1 MNNRFKGLGQ
11 RLGRNELASNAF
23 WSAVGEAIFRG
34 TALVT
39 TAIVARL
46 LGAADFGVFG
56 LVRNGAAQF
65 GGLGTSGLGLTANRF
80 LPAYRHEDRERAG
93 ALIGTSLGI
102 SAFVGL
108 ALAAAGLLAS
118 EWIAVSL
125 LGKPELVQAVRLGVG
140 LVAITGINGAQL
152 GVLQGLEAF
161 RPLALGYLLSG
172 VVGGGALLL
181 GAHFFGLPGALAGL
195 ALVAVVNLLMFQL
208 VIAREARR
216 HSLQV
221 LWERW
226 RLLTPILR
234 GFALPTALIAVAIGP
249 LRWLAESLLVR
260 TSGFNEAGLFY
271 AGMIVFSLVVG
282 LVTTLHSPL
291 LSMVARRS
299 AEGKLGR
306 LRWISLYASWYA
318 FLAVSLPMVL
328 FPDLPGWV
336 LGGDYRLPGFVR
348 VLLLILLY
356 SGLQSYA
363 QGLTRA
369 IAQSGS
375 MWFLLVL
382 SIVESAVLIGS
393 FVMLTGHGAVGLAM
407 AAVISYLA
415 RLAVTLPVIVRQGVI
430 EVDLLTDRGF
440 IISLSA
446 FLALLSYQWL
456 SVN

>member
-1 MNNRFKGLGQ
+1 LTNRFTRLGQ
-11 RLGRNELASNAF
+11 RLARSELASNAF

-56 LVRNGAAQF
+56 LIRNGATQF

-80 LPAYRHEDRERAG
+80 LPAYSKTDPERAG
-93 ALIGTSLGI
+93 ALIGASLGI

-108 ALAAAGLLAS
+108 VLAAVGLAAS

-125 LGKPELVQAVRLGVG
+125 LEKPELVPAVRLGVG
-140 LVAITGINGAQL
+140 LVAVAGINGAQL

-172 VVGGGALLL
+172 VFGGGALLL

-195 ALVAVVNLLMFQL
+195 AVVAVLNLAMFQV

-216 HSLQV
+216 QSLRV
-221 LWERW
+221 IWSRW
-226 RLLTPILR
+226 RLLTPILL

-249 LRWLAESLLVR
+249 LRWLAESWLVR
-260 TSGFNEAGLFY
+260 TSGLSEAGLFY

-299 AEGKLGR
+299 AAGTLGR

-318 FLAVSLPMVL
+318 FLAVSLPLLL
-328 FPDLPGWV
+328 FPGLPGWA
-336 LGGDYRLPGFVR
+336 LGGDYRLPGFVQ

-382 SIVESAVLIGS
+382 SIVESAVLIGA
-393 FVMLTGHGAVGLAM
+393 FLVLAGRGAVGLAM

-415 RLAVTLPVIVRQGVI
+415 RLVVTVPVVVRKGVV
-430 EVDLLTDRGF
+430 EFDLLVDRRF
-440 IISLSA
+440 IVSLSA
-446 FLALLSYQWL
+446 FLALLGYQWL
-456 SVN
+456 RVA